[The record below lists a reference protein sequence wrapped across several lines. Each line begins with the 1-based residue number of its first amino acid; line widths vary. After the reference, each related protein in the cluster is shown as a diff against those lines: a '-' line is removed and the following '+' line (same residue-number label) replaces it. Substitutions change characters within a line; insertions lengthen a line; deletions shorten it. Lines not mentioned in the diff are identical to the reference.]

1 MIGCRLRL
9 KDYDLADYDLPDYDL
24 QNLNLSLLKGVNFFQ
39 DKSIR
44 LLKHRFDIFSQTSD
58 KHFYFLSRSKKQEK
72 IYGGVTAA
80 QHYDQT
86 AATPPVFLKTYDSSF

>member
-39 DKSIR
+39 DKTIP
-44 LLKHRFDIFSQTSD
+44 KNITS
-58 KHFYFLSRSKKQEK
+58 FQ
-72 IYGGVTAA
+72 
-80 QHYDQT
+80 
-86 AATPPVFLKTYDSSF
+86 

>member
-9 KDYDLADYDLPDYDL
+9 KDYDMADYDLPNYDL

-58 KHFYFLSRSKKQEK
+58 KHFYFLSRSKNKKKFME
-72 IYGGVTAA
+72 ALL
-80 QHYDQT
+80 QHNITTKLQQHL
-86 AATPPVFLKTYDSSF
+86 PFF